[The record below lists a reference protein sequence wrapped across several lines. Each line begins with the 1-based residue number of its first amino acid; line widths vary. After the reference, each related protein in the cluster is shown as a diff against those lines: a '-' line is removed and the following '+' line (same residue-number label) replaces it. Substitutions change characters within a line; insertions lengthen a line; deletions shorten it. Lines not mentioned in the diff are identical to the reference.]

1 MGITAI
7 IPISI
12 LCVGQSLYSILK
24 YESGRLKRIS
34 NALKARNTICS
45 YTHRAQAMTQLEDDL
60 SLWIHSL
67 NALLCPIVWM
77 HIDRHGIGTGIFTIV
92 GLQL

>member
-1 MGITAI
+1 MGITVI

-34 NALKARNTICS
+34 NVLEARNPICS
-45 YTHRAQAMTQLEDDL
+45 EGDI
-60 SLWIHSL
+60 SLLIKHK
-67 NALLCPIVWM
+67 
-77 HIDRHGIGTGIFTIV
+77 
-92 GLQL
+92 Q